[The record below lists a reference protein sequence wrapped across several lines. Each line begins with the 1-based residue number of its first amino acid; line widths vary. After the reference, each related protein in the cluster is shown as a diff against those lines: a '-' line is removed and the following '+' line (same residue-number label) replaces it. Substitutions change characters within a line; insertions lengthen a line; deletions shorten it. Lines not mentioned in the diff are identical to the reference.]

1 MDYFFYIQIL
11 KKNTE
16 EWKWKV
22 NTLFFRTK
30 HHHNDPTEK
39 KGALASHV
47 GIIIIVNN
55 NSNKYF
61 QEKAYALK

>member
-1 MDYFFYIQIL
+1 MDHFFYIQIL

-22 NTLFFRTK
+22 NTLFLELNIIIMIQQKRK
-30 HHHNDPTEK
+30 VQ
-39 KGALASHV
+39 LASHV
-47 GIIIIVNN
+47 GIIITVNN

-61 QEKAYALK
+61 QEKAYDLK